1 MTSIFLQY
9 FIDKYPGF
17 KKPMTASCAD
27 RLASLLY
34 RRQVAHCPNK
44 FEQVVHRQTHKLSII
59 I

>member
-1 MTSIFLQY
+1 
-9 FIDKYPGF
+9 
-17 KKPMTASCAD
+17 MTASCAD